1 MVFTVEG
8 ISIYKYTF
16 VRSTFVRTKVRVIYL
31 RSYLRSFEG
40 TFVPSKVKV
49 HFCKL
54 WIRMKQGTYRISY
67 EGISVVYVYEVSAME
82 YAVPNNRICVI
93 ILLSS

>member
-1 MVFTVEG
+1 
-8 ISIYKYTF
+8 
-16 VRSTFVRTKVRVIYL
+16 
-31 RSYLRSFEG
+31 
-40 TFVPSKVKV
+40 
-49 HFCKL
+49 
-54 WIRMKQGTYRISY
+54 MKQGTYRISY